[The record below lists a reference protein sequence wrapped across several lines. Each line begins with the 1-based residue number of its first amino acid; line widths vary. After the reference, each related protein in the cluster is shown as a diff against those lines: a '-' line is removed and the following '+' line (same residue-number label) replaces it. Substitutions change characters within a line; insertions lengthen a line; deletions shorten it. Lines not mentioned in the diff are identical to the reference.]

1 MPHIKLE
8 HTENIDP
15 DLFKPVFKKLKVIL
29 IKNAGVKKDNCKC
42 KAIQIPIYE
51 VGSDDAS
58 EHFYHLE
65 ISLLKGRSEEVRGKI
80 GKKSLQILRDYF
92 VDEKGENVKR
102 FSVEIREINPS
113 DYLTSN
119 TL

>member
-15 DLFKPVFKKLKVIL
+15 DLIKPVFKKLKVIL

-80 GKKSLQILRDYF
+80 GKKSLQILQDF
-92 VDEKGENVKR
+92 FTVNNGEHIKK
-102 FSVEIREINPS
+102 FSVEIREINPN

-119 TL
+119 AL